1 MYNHDYIHIYRER
14 NYNSK
19 IIKYLFLFSSGD
31 CNRKV
36 VIKENSLIKPDPE
49 PDIVIE
55 AVVYKKDEV
64 RNKLNAL
71 LAKFKKPKE
80 ESIDI
85 IPTNEHVNISASSSQ
100 ISQEQASNDQK
111 ATYKYENTDVASM
124 SNQVIKSM
132 KRDDKKVN
140 GIKKQ
145 EEATPSRLLK
155 TESKEQ
161 IFFSIEDLD
170 TNYSDPDELQNQF
183 DNSDYDYG
191 DE

>member
-1 MYNHDYIHIYRER
+1 
-14 NYNSK
+14 
-19 IIKYLFLFSSGD
+19 
-31 CNRKV
+31 V
-36 VIKENSLIKPDPE
+36 VIKENPTVKSEPE
-49 PDIVIE
+49 PDIIFE
-55 AVVYKKDEV
+55 AVVFKKDEV
-64 RNKLNAL
+64 RNKLHAL

-80 ESIDI
+80 ENIDI

-111 ATYKYENTDVASM
+111 ATYKYENTDVASV
-124 SNQVIKSM
+124 SNQVIMSM
-132 KRDDKKVN
+132 KKDDNKVN
-140 GIKKQ
+140 GIKKI
-145 EEATPSRLLK
+145 EETTPSSLFK
-155 TESKEQ
+155 AESKEQ

>member
-1 MYNHDYIHIYRER
+1 
-14 NYNSK
+14 
-19 IIKYLFLFSSGD
+19 
-31 CNRKV
+31 
-36 VIKENSLIKPDPE
+36 LIKPDPE